1 MTKDNVTF
9 GLVSAARG
17 TFVGRKHEME
27 ILDEALAAVEG
38 KGETRIVTI
47 LGNPGLGKSRLIQ
60 EFIMRHRAGSAL
72 VPRVYRGSGR
82 DTDAAYGILGRLL
95 RMRFGLVEN
104 MDEETLKNAVRDQV
118 SKVVG
123 DRKVGD
129 VVYFLG
135 QFLEVPFEES
145 PLTRAV
151 ADDPIQGRLLR
162 RAVVRSFIEAD
173 AAHSPLCLVFDD
185 LHAAHVDSLDLLRYL
200 LEYLTGPILI
210 LCAARPA
217 LFSVAEDWSRA
228 GERRH
233 TTLELEPLRDD
244 ESVELVQSLLAPV
257 AAAGVDVPDTLVDNA
272 VSFAG
277 GNPMLFEQMIRLYHD
292 TGVLEEETALKT
304 GPVWRVHLERLDQAE
319 LPLTID
325 DAIQA
330 RIAALS
336 PFERRVLELSA
347 TMGSVFWSAG
357 LVPLL
362 RAGQEAPDF
371 WVLKGSAGDSHIP
384 QNQNEIERVKATLS
398 ELEARDFVL
407 RLPDS
412 TFPGSDEYAFK
423 HNKEREAI
431 RARTSGAAD
440 KRHHGLFA
448 DWLDHQPHTRTTE
461 ETILMLAEHRDK
473 AGDHVL
479 AGLAYL
485 EAGDAARASYAAQSA
500 CAHYEK
506 GLGLLADSNVGRR
519 IDALHNYGDVL
530 LLSGRI
536 DDALASFREMLTLA
550 YRLDMRSKGGA
561 AHNRIGRVFRDT
573 GSLDEASKHLEAAL
587 ALFQATGDERG
598 VASSID
604 DIGKLSWLKGE
615 YAASLVSL
623 RDGLARRRRLGD
635 RRSIAL
641 SFNNLG
647 NVLQETGEFGQAIE
661 SFEQALTIRRDIG
674 DLPGVVATLNNLGMI
689 FQDRGEHARAL
700 ALFEE
705 ALEVAKQVG
714 DRNRIALVL
723 VNVGDALRRGGQAD
737 KAIELLS
744 QAEEQ
749 LDELGDKLGLADS
762 LRALGEAFLAR
773 GELVKARE
781 CIGRCVDLFATV
793 RSKVQLGIALRTLG
807 EITAA
812 GGWGASHTRS
822 AREYFARSQAI
833 FEQTGNELELGRT
846 FAAFAKFLLGDEA
859 LSHDTAAREE
869 AVRMADA
876 AKAIFARLL
885 VAHDRSRP
893 GNVAE
898 LGDEDLIDDY
908 SDRHV

>member
-1 MTKDNVTF
+1 MAKDNVTF

-17 TFVGRKHEME
+17 TFVGRKREME
-27 ILDEALAAVEG
+27 ILDDALAAVEG
-38 KGETRIVTI
+38 KGETRVVTI
-47 LGNPGLGKSRLIQ
+47 LGNQGLGKSRLIH
-60 EFIMRHRAGSAL
+60 EFVMKHRAGSAL

-82 DTDAAYGILGRLL
+82 DTDASYGILGRLL

-104 MDEETLKNAVRDQV
+104 MDENTLKNAVREQV

-200 LEYLTGPILI
+200 LEYLAGPILI
-210 LCAARPA
+210 LCAARPL
-217 LFSVAEDWSRA
+217 LFSLSEDWSRA

-233 TTLELEPLRDD
+233 TTLELEPLRDE
-244 ESVELVQSLLAPV
+244 ESVELVHSLLAPV
-257 AAAGVDVPDTLVDNA
+257 IAPGVEVPETLVDNA
-272 VSFAG
+272 LSFAG
-277 GNPMLFEQMIRLYHD
+277 GNPMLFEQMVRLYHD

-304 GPVWRVHLERLDQAE
+304 GPVWRVHLEKLDQAE
-319 LPLTID
+319 LPLTIE

-336 PFERRVLELSA
+336 AFERRVLELSA

-362 RAGQEAPDF
+362 RAGQEAPAL
-371 WVLKGSAGDSHIP
+371 WVLKD
-384 QNQNEIERVKATLS
+384 QNEIERVKATLT
-398 ELEARDFVL
+398 ELENRDFIL

-412 TFPGSDEYAFK
+412 TFPGSEEYAFK

-431 RARTSGAAD
+431 RTRTSSSAD

-448 DWLDHQPHTRTTE
+448 DWLDHQAHTRTTE
-461 ETILMLAEHRDK
+461 ETIAMLAEHREK
-473 AGDHVL
+473 AGDLVL
-479 AGLAYL
+479 AGMAYV
-485 EAGDAARASYAAQSA
+485 EAGDAARAAYAGQSA
-500 CAHYEK
+500 CGHYEK
-506 GLGLLADSNVGRR
+506 GLELLGDTNVGRR

-550 YRLDMRSKGGA
+550 YRLDLRSKGGA

-573 GSLDEASKHLEAAL
+573 GSLDDAGHHLEAAL

-604 DIGKLSWLKGE
+604 DIGKLQWLKGE

-623 RDGLARRRRLGD
+623 REGLARRRRLGD

-647 NVLQETGEFGQAIE
+647 NVLQKTGEFGQAIE
-661 SFEQALTIRRDIG
+661 SFEHALTIRRDIG

-705 ALEVAKQVG
+705 ALENAKQVG

-723 VNVGDALRRGGQAD
+723 VNVGDALRRSGEAD
-737 KAIELLS
+737 KAIALLS

-762 LRALGEAFLAR
+762 LRALGEAHLAQ

-793 RSKVQLGIALRTLG
+793 RSKVQLGSALRTLG

-846 FAAFAKFLLGDEA
+846 FTAYAKFLLADDS
-859 LSHDTAAREE
+859 LSHDVAARAE
-869 AVRMADA
+869 ALRMEDT

-893 GNVAE
+893 GGVKE
-898 LGDEDLIDDY
+898 LADDDLIDDY
-908 SDRHV
+908 SDSAGQA

>member
-17 TFVGRKHEME
+17 TFVGRKREME
-27 ILDEALAAVEG
+27 ILDEALAAVEE

-47 LGNPGLGKSRLIQ
+47 LGSQGLGKSRLIQ
-60 EFIMRHRAGSAL
+60 EFVMRHRAGSAL

-104 MDEETLKNAVRDQV
+104 MDEETLKSAVRDQV

-200 LEYLTGPILI
+200 LEYVSGPILI

-257 AAAGVDVPDTLVDNA
+257 AAAGVEVPETLVDNA
-272 VSFAG
+272 VSFAA

-362 RAGQEAPDF
+362 RAGQEAPDI
-371 WVLKGSAGDSHIP
+371 WALKD
-384 QNQNEIERVKATLS
+384 QNEIERVKATLT

-407 RLPDS
+407 KLPDS

-431 RARTSGAAD
+431 RARTSTAAD

-448 DWLDHQPHTRTTE
+448 DWLDHQAHTRTTE
-461 ETILMLAEHRDK
+461 ETILMLAEHREK
-473 AGDHVL
+473 AGDVVL
-479 AGLAYL
+479 AGLAYV

-500 CAHYEK
+500 CGHYEK
-506 GLGLLADSNVGRR
+506 GLELLGDTNVGRR
-519 IDALHNYGDVL
+519 IDALH
-530 LLSGRI
+530 
-536 DDALASFREMLTLA
+536 
-550 YRLDMRSKGGA
+550 
-561 AHNRIGRVFRDT
+561 
-573 GSLDEASKHLEAAL
+573 
-587 ALFQATGDERG
+587 
-598 VASSID
+598 
-604 DIGKLSWLKGE
+604 
-615 YAASLVSL
+615 
-623 RDGLARRRRLGD
+623 
-635 RRSIAL
+635 
-641 SFNNLG
+641 
-647 NVLQETGEFGQAIE
+647 
-661 SFEQALTIRRDIG
+661 
-674 DLPGVVATLNNLGMI
+674 
-689 FQDRGEHARAL
+689 
-700 ALFEE
+700 
-705 ALEVAKQVG
+705 
-714 DRNRIALVL
+714 
-723 VNVGDALRRGGQAD
+723 
-737 KAIELLS
+737 
-744 QAEEQ
+744 
-749 LDELGDKLGLADS
+749 
-762 LRALGEAFLAR
+762 
-773 GELVKARE
+773 
-781 CIGRCVDLFATV
+781 
-793 RSKVQLGIALRTLG
+793 
-807 EITAA
+807 
-812 GGWGASHTRS
+812 
-822 AREYFARSQAI
+822 
-833 FEQTGNELELGRT
+833 
-846 FAAFAKFLLGDEA
+846 
-859 LSHDTAAREE
+859 
-869 AVRMADA
+869 
-876 AKAIFARLL
+876 
-885 VAHDRSRP
+885 
-893 GNVAE
+893 
-898 LGDEDLIDDY
+898 
-908 SDRHV
+908 